1 MSLDVPI
8 TITDLSEDS
17 SRIYRTYALNLD
29 KGRISGMIDGIDAVN
44 QFIRKSLITPRFK
57 CLIYDNQF
65 GSEIKERITE
75 NDATR
80 EYIESELPR
89 LVKDSISY
97 DPRII
102 DVYDFEFEFVTD
114 KEQRGSVRIQAKVST
129 IYGETVIDEVI

>member
-17 SRIYRTYALNLD
+17 SRTYRTYALDLD

-80 EYIESELPR
+80 EYIEAELPR
-89 LVKDSISY
+89 LVRDAIIY
-97 DPRII
+97 DPRIL

-114 KEQRGSVRIQAKVST
+114 KEQRGSIRIQAKVST

>member
-1 MSLDVPI
+1 MALDIPI

-17 SRIYRTYALNLD
+17 SRTYRTYALDLD
-29 KGRISGMIDGIDAVN
+29 KGRIIGIIDYMDAVN
-44 QFIRKSLITPRFK
+44 QFIRKSLITPRFR

-65 GSEIKERITE
+65 GSEIKERITA

-80 EYIESELPR
+80 EYIEAELPR
-89 LVKDSISY
+89 LVKDAISY

-114 KEQRGSVRIQAKVST
+114 KEQRGSVRIQATVST
-129 IYGETVIDEVI
+129 IYGETLLDEVI

>member
-17 SRIYRTYALNLD
+17 SRTYRTYALDLD

-65 GSEIKERITE
+65 GSETKEKITE

-80 EYIESELPR
+80 EYIEAELPR

>member
-17 SRIYRTYALNLD
+17 SRTYRTYALDLD
-29 KGRISGMIDGIDAVN
+29 KGRISGMIDSIDAVN

-80 EYIESELPR
+80 EYIEAELPR
-89 LVKDSISY
+89 LVKDAIIY
-97 DPRII
+97 DPRIL

-114 KEQRGSVRIQAKVST
+114 KEQRGSIRIQAKVST